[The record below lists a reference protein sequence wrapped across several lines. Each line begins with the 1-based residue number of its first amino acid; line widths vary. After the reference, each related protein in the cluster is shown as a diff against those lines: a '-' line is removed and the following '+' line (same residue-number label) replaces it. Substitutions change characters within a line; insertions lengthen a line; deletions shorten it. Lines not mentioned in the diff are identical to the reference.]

1 MARSETEKLFEERV
15 KVARLSQIREI
26 VFGSE
31 DGLLVPLGVVSGV
44 AGATTNNF
52 YVLIAGLA
60 EALAGSISMGAG
72 AYLSSKAE
80 RQVQEWAIRK
90 EENEAD
96 TMPEE
101 EKREIAVLFESEGL
115 SASDASK
122 VADLVTT
129 SRKSWIRTVVEK
141 ELGLSIEPVHS
152 GSKDALVM
160 GLSYLGGSL
169 FPTVP
174 YLLWPLHTALL
185 FSVGLTLAALF
196 GLGVYKSRIAHGNML
211 RGGLEVMGIG
221 AFSGAAGYALGT
233 LMPGLLRMVGIAI
246 T

>member
-31 DGLLVPLGVVSGV
+31 DGLLVPLCVVFGV

-80 RQVQEWAIRK
+80 RQVQKWAIRK
-90 EENEAD
+90 EENEVD
-96 TMPEE
+96 TIPEE
-101 EKREIAVLFESEGL
+101 EKREIVVLFESEGL

-129 SRKSWIRTVVEK
+129 SRKSWIRTMVEK

-169 FPTVP
+169 FPIVP
-174 YLLWPLHTALL
+174 YLLWRPHTALL
-185 FSVGLTLAALF
+185 FSVGLTLAGLF
-196 GLGVYKSRIAHGNML
+196 GLGAYKSRIAHGNIL

-221 AFSGAAGYALGT
+221 AFSGAAGYAFGT